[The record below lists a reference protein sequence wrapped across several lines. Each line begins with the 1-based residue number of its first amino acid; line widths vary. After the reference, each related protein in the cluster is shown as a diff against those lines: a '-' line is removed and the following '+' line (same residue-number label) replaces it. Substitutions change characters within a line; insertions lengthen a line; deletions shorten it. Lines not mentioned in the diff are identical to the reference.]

1 MSTPVVN
8 PDDAEHDDGCSMWH
22 HQGGDYDRD
31 CAACMALC
39 AEAQRRGNPVPHP
52 PGASMYEAADPI
64 AQWTRRGPG
73 SAEVIDLRDVEVQPG
88 ESICAQCWLVH
99 RPGTECP

>member
-1 MSTPVVN
+1 
-8 PDDAEHDDGCSMWH
+8 
-22 HQGGDYDRD
+22 
-31 CAACMALC
+31 
-39 AEAQRRGNPVPHP
+39 
-52 PGASMYEAADPI
+52 MYEAADPI

-88 ESICAQCWLVH
+88 ESLCAQCWLVH